1 MKKSINNKTS
11 SFRYS
16 MFNSVQDANLLIRR
30 HSSIRGF
37 GLIEMI
43 IGSAVLSV
51 SLLGIS
57 NFFQSTLR
65 TSGITQSLVQGD
77 YLLEEGMETMKL
89 FRDTSYLNYFNRM
102 STTTTY
108 YLTWNGTTWA
118 TTTTNTFIDSKFER
132 KFTLTDVKRD
142 ANSDISASGTY
153 DPDIKLVTMSVAWNR
168 PVSGTT
174 TRAIKAYVVNIF
186 NN

>member
-1 MKKSINNKTS
+1 MNHKTK
-11 SFRYS
+11 
-16 MFNSVQDANLLIRR
+16 NST
-30 HSSIRGF
+30 SGF

-89 FRDTSYLNYFNRM
+89 FRDTSYADYFKNM

-118 TTTTNTFIDSKFER
+118 TTTANTFVDGKFER

-142 ANSDISASGTY
+142 ANSDISTSGTY
-153 DPDIKLVTMSVAWNR
+153 DPDIKLITMSVAWNS
-168 PVSGTT
+168 PVVGTT
-174 TRAIKAYVVNIF
+174 TRLIKAYVLNIF